1 MRKTVVINVVGLSGS
16 LIGEHTPFLKRWS
29 AQGQQATIQPTM
41 PAVTCSAQ
49 ATYLTGKWPEEHGI
63 VGNGWYF
70 KDECEIKFWRQSN
83 KLMQAP
89 KLWEVAKAIDS
100 TFTVANMCWWYNMYS
115 SADYALTPRPQYLA
129 DGRKLPDCYTQP
141 AELRDELQ
149 TKLGTFPLFNY
160 WGPMTSIKSS
170 QWIAEASK
178 ITDDKY
184 NPTLTLIYLPHLDYN
199 LQRFGPNDA
208 RITKDLQEIDAVVED
223 LVTFYEGKGAQVI
236 ILSEYGISAADKPV
250 YLNRV
255 LRQKGYIAVRNERD
269 TELLDAGVSKAFAV
283 ADHQVA
289 HIYVNDASDLES
301 VKELIEQTTGVQEV
315 LAGDE
320 RNKYNLAH
328 ERCGDLVAIAEKGAW
343 FTYYFWLD
351 DAKAPD
357 YARMVDIHKKP
368 GFDPVEM
375 FINPT
380 IKFPKAVL
388 GGKLLKKKLGFRT
401 VMDVIPLDATLVKGS
416 HGRVPEDKGEWP
428 VLLTKNRKLVS
439 QHELHATD
447 VFDIILQHLQAEQL
461 VLN

>member
-1 MRKTVVINVVGLSGS
+1 MRKTVVVNVVGLSGS

-29 AQGQQATIQPTM
+29 DQGNQATIQPAM

-70 KDECEIKFWRQSN
+70 NDECEIKFWRQSN
-83 KLMQAP
+83 KLIQAP
-89 KLWEVAKAIDS
+89 KIWEVAKAMDPG
-100 TFTVANMCWWYNMYS
+100 FTVSNMCWWYNMYS

-129 DGRKLPDCYTQP
+129 DGLKLPDCYTQP
-141 AELRDELQ
+141 ADLRDTLQ
-149 TKLGTFPLFNY
+149 AKLGAFPLFNY

-178 ITDDKY
+178 ITDDMHD
-184 NPTLTLIYLPHLDYN
+184 PTLTLIYLPHLDYN

-208 RITKDLQEIDAVVED
+208 RIAKDLQEIDAVVED
-223 LVTFYEGKGAQVI
+223 LVTFYEDKGAQVI
-236 ILSEYGISAADKPV
+236 ILSEYGISAAEKPV
-250 YLNRV
+250 HLNRV
-255 LRQKGYIAVRNERD
+255 LRRKGYIAVRDERG

-289 HIYVNDASDLES
+289 HIYVNDPNDLEA
-301 VKELIEQTTGVQEV
+301 VKELIAQVPGVQQV
-315 LAGDE
+315 LAGEE
-320 RNKYNLAH
+320 RNKYHLAH

-380 IKFPKAVL
+380 IKYPKAVL

-401 VMDVIPLDATLVKGS
+401 VMDVIPLDATLIRGS
-416 HGRVPEDKGEWP
+416 HGRVPEDKAEWP
-428 VLLTKNRKLVS
+428 VLLTKQK
-439 QHELHATD
+439 ELLPQKELQATE
-447 VFDIILQHLQAEQL
+447 VFNIILQHLQAEQF